1 MQMYTVAA
9 RHIVLVARVDEE
21 VRIRAGIDARFHKR
35 EGVLRHA
42 GVVVVIVDDHQMS
55 FQVACQVFQ
64 VTLYILSDCFAGY
77 PYSVLRTSLRNT
89 PSQ

>member
-35 EGVLRHA
+35 E
-42 GVVVVIVDDHQMS
+42 
-55 FQVACQVFQ
+55 
-64 VTLYILSDCFAGY
+64 LS
-77 PYSVLRTSLRNT
+77 LIHI
-89 PSQ
+89 

>member
-55 FQVACQVFQ
+55 FH
-64 VTLYILSDCFAGY
+64 TLYILSDCFAGY

>member
-9 RHIVLVARVDEE
+9 RHIVLVARIDEE

-55 FQVACQVFQ
+55 GCLPGFSGY
-64 VTLYILSDCFAGY
+64 TLYILSDCFAGY

>member
-35 EGVLRHA
+35 EGVLRQRRCRRGHR
-42 GVVVVIVDDHQMS
+42 G
-55 FQVACQVFQ
+55 
-64 VTLYILSDCFAGY
+64 
-77 PYSVLRTSLRNT
+77 
-89 PSQ
+89 

>member
-42 GVVVVIVDDHQMS
+42 GVVVVIVDVIRCPFRLPARFFRLHS
-55 FQVACQVFQ
+55 
-64 VTLYILSDCFAGY
+64 LYPFGLLCGVSI
-77 PYSVLRTSLRNT
+77 
-89 PSQ
+89 

>member
-55 FQVACQVFQ
+55 FQSCLPGFSRLHS
-64 VTLYILSDCFAGY
+64 LYPFGLLCGVSI
-77 PYSVLRTSLRNT
+77 
-89 PSQ
+89 